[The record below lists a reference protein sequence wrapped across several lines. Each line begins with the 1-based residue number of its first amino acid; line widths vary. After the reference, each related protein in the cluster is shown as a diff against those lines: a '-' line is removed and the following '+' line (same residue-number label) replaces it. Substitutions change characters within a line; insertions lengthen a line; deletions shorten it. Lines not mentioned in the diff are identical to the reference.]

1 MVSLEVNSKKTV
13 MSFFSKIK
21 QTISLMQDIDLDA
34 LGKLSQKVDL
44 SEIMKTVGELDDRQL
59 AGLMRMLKHKG
70 GKKGQHKLP
79 PIDGDFYDMA
89 LKLTPQQRELQIK
102 VRNFM
107 EDEIKPIANE
117 YWNKA
122 EFPFQII
129 PKMAELNICGLTY
142 EGYGTPYE
150 TYVMEGI
157 IAMEL
162 ARVDVSISTFFG
174 VHSGLAMGSIY
185 ICGSEEQ
192 KQEWLPKMAKMEL
205 IGAFGLT
212 EPDVGSAVAGGLGTT
227 CRQEGD
233 EWVLN
238 GQKKWI
244 GNATFADVTIIWAR
258 DEASDQVKGFLVR
271 KGNPGFKAEKIEN
284 KMALRTVQ
292 NALITM
298 TDCRIPES
306 DRLQKCDSFKDT
318 AKVLRMTRAGVAW
331 QAVGCARG
339 AYEAA
344 LKYTKKREQF
354 GKPIASYQL
363 VQNHLVEM
371 VSNLTAMQTLCYRLS
386 ELQDEGLLT
395 DEHASLAKV
404 FCSMRTR
411 DIVSQAREVMGGNG
425 ILLEYDVA
433 RFVADAEAIYSYEG
447 TKEINSLIVGRA
459 ITGYS
464 AFV

>member
-1 MVSLEVNSKKTV
+1 MVSLEVNSKKTA
-13 MSFFSKIK
+13 MSIFSKIK
-21 QTISLMQDIDLDA
+21 QTINLMQDIDLDA
-34 LGKLSQKVDL
+34 LAKLSQKVDL

-79 PIDGDFYDMA
+79 PIDGDFYDLA

-344 LKYTKKREQF
+344 VKYTKKREQF
-354 GKPIASYQL
+354 GKPIASFQL

-371 VSNLTAMQTLCYRLS
+371 VANLTAMQTMCFRLS

-411 DIVSQAREVMGGNG
+411 DVVSQAREVMGGNG